1 MSRTT
6 ATPPADRSETH
17 NAPSTLRALPWRAVG
32 GLLCVLG
39 LLLLIDSQWVG
50 WGPAAR
56 FGVFGAAVLASGG
69 FLVRGLSRR
78 REHASG
84 LTLDVLGLL
93 HAATIG
99 VFLVVHGQTFQ
110 SGAGSETLLLIWT
123 LLTLPW
129 AVLLREPLTL
139 LLTWVLGLTAGV
151 LWILEFRWNVPTVMM
166 VAALWCALGRLTVL
180 MLEAHPSL
188 FSPETLLGLRW
199 RTLSAAV
206 LGAGVAATAGWI
218 TWQLF
223 FGEFLGHEGVYFWQ
237 DAVTAALFFVFTV
250 RGLPN
255 VHGHGV
261 RGSGAGQREA
271 SDAVRG
277 ALARRN
283 ALLARTTWA
292 AGGWLLA
299 NGILGRIG
307 MEMTE
312 THEVLWIAGVLINA
326 VAVVVLGSVAG
337 GWMRRRPDTK
347 AEAASGEGD
356 DRAEGT
362 EVLEETPGP
371 GGLVLGAQ
379 VLAGAGVIV
388 FLLGFATV
396 VLKLPAEAVGAVLY
410 GAPFFW
416 RGWRVVRA
424 KTRGAALKPTSAEQ
438 ILAAAAV
445 TAGLILLMDVR
456 PVEALPGLVPAA
468 GFAVAAVILGNRWL
482 WVGVVLA
489 WPWVQRFGSDAFVF
503 WGVRVNIL
511 LAAALVASEL
521 WGLLKVSGKR
531 DDGGQDASGG
541 RSLLNGLSGLT
552 APVLTGAVLSAFLAM
567 GMTVEGP
574 SWAMWGSEGSAVTA
588 RSDALAAALVLLA
601 WVLSR
606 RRDGAEGTEGTDGTD
621 GALLRWRR
629 PAAVLILVP
638 VLLFIPEASLVVLM
652 VGAAAAGFERG
663 DSGWSRL
670 IAAVVAAM
678 GLHAASVW
686 GVTLETLVVVGV
698 NLLVTG
704 AALLAAAWLAY
715 GGCGGCGCG
724 CRGSGANGAEEAD
737 EADEASSARVGRF
750 GYSRPAKAGAAV
762 LAVVAGVLAVGVAS
776 DAYHLK
782 TARTVWA
789 ELRPVDP
796 RDILMGDFMALE
808 YAVDPAKRL
817 GDDEAAEGFPV
828 AVENGVL
835 RPLPKDAEGAEDGG
849 SAGASAAPGTEI
861 LLLDVDRFRGSPRLP
876 RRFFFPQEE
885 AEKWSGMRWAE
896 LACTGDGTAPGRC
909 LLVRLTDAPG
919 VTGESQ
925 EREEQGK
932 NAGR

>member
-6 ATPPADRSETH
+6 ATPPADRYENFS
-17 NAPSTLRALPWRAVG
+17 SLRALPWRAVG

-39 LLLLIDSQWVG
+39 LLLLVDSQWVG
-50 WGPAAR
+50 WGPAVR
-56 FGVFGAAVLASGG
+56 FGVFGAAVLATGG
-69 FLVRGLSRR
+69 LLVRALARR
-78 REHASG
+78 HEHPSG

-93 HAATIG
+93 HAASIG

-255 VHGHGV
+255 VHGHGEH
-261 RGSGAGQREA
+261 GNTTETTEAAGTAAGQG
-271 SDAVRG
+271 DALEDVRT
-277 ALARRN
+277 AVTRRN
-283 ALLARTTWA
+283 LLLSRTAWA

-312 THEVLWIAGVLINA
+312 AHEVLWIAGVLINA

-337 GWMRRRPDTK
+337 GWMRRR
-347 AEAASGEGD
+347 GESATHP
-356 DRAEGT
+356 AEGA
-362 EVLEETPGP
+362 EETPSP

-396 VLKLPAEAVGAVLY
+396 VLKLPAETVGAVLY
-410 GAPFFW
+410 GVPFLW

-424 KTRGAALKPTSAEQ
+424 KTRGAALKPTSSER
-438 ILAAAAV
+438 ILTAAAV
-445 TAGLILLMDVR
+445 TAGLVLLMDVR

-468 GFAVAAVILGNRWL
+468 GFAVAAPALGNRWL
-482 WVGVVLA
+482 WVGALLA
-489 WPWVQRFGSDAFVF
+489 WPWIQRFGSDAFVF

-541 RSLLNGLSGLT
+541 RSFLNGLSGLT

-574 SWAMWGSEGSAVTA
+574 ARAMWGAEGSAVTA
-588 RSDALAAALVLLA
+588 RPDALAAALVLLA

>member
-6 ATPPADRSETH
+6 ATPPADRSETFS
-17 NAPSTLRALPWRAVG
+17 ALRALPWRAVG

-93 HAATIG
+93 HAAAIG

-255 VHGHGV
+255 VHGHGEH
-261 RGSGAGQREA
+261 GNTTETTEAAGTAAGQG
-271 SDAVRG
+271 DALEDVRT
-277 ALARRN
+277 AVTRHN
-283 ALLARTTWA
+283 LLLSRTAWA
-292 AGGWLLA
+292 AGGWLIA

-312 THEVLWIAGVLINA
+312 AHEVLWIAGVLINA

-337 GWMRRRPDTK
+337 GWMRRRG
-347 AEAASGEGD
+347 ESAAHP
-356 DRAEGT
+356 AEGA
-362 EVLEETPGP
+362 EETPSP

-489 WPWVQRFGSDAFVF
+489 WPWVQRFGADAFVF
-503 WGVRVNIL
+503 WAVRVNIL
-511 LAAALVASEL
+511 LAAALVAAEL
-521 WGLLKVSGKR
+521 WGLFKAAEDGREGQEGRCGLK
-531 DDGGQDASGG
+531 
-541 RSLLNGLSGLT
+541 RSLSKLT

-567 GMTVEGP
+567 GMTVVGP
-574 SWAMWGSEGSAVTA
+574 AWAMWGAEGSAVSA
-588 RSDALAAALVLLA
+588 RPDAVAGILVLFA
-601 WVLSR
+601 WALSGR
-606 RRDGAEGTEGTDGTD
+606 REGSVDASGT
-621 GALLRWRR
+621 LPRWRR
-629 PAAVLILVP
+629 PAAALILVLV
-638 VLLFIPEASLVVLM
+638 VLFVPEASLIVLM
-652 VGAAAAGFERG
+652 VGAAAAGFARG

-670 IAAVVAAM
+670 IAAVIAAM

-686 GVTLETLVVVGV
+686 GVSLEQLVVVGV

-715 GGCGGCGCG
+715 GGWGGCGCG

-808 YAVDPAKRL
+808 YAVDPAKRFE
-817 GDDEAAEGFPV
+817 DAEGFPV

-885 AEKWSGMRWAE
+885 AEKWNGMRWAE

-925 EREEQGK
+925 EREELGK